1 MRPSRVMSALGRS
14 LLVASLGSAATA
26 AAPPAPAGTGPL
38 DGLEWRNV
46 GPANMG
52 GRVADVEGVPG
63 NPRVVYV
70 GSASGGVWKTT
81 NGGTT
86 WKPLF
91 DKEAVASI
99 GDMATEPGNPDVIY
113 VGTGE
118 SNVRNSVSFGN
129 GVYKSTDGGASWK
142 HLGLAGTERISRIV
156 VSPHD
161 PQRVYVAALG
171 HAFGPHPERGVYM
184 SRNGGESWDK
194 VLYLDDKHG
203 AADLDLDPQNP
214 NILYAAL
221 WRFERKPWTHTS
233 GSEAGGVWKSVDAG
247 RTWTKLEK
255 GLPKLLGRIAV
266 KVAPS
271 NPQVVYVLAESK
283 EGTVFRSS
291 DRGESF
297 TEMSKDPNV
306 VNRGFYY
313 TDLRVDPTNEDRVY
327 AVSSTLQVSLDGG
340 KGWKRIS
347 RSTHVDF
354 HSLWIDPRDPAR
366 MWQGQDGGVAVSYDR
381 GESWEYANNFAIG
394 QFYQVFA
401 DDAQPFYNLG
411 GGMQD
416 NGTWWGPSRSKE
428 PAGILN
434 DDWRM
439 VNFGD
444 GFFLVRHPEDPQLFL
459 SEYQGGAIAL
469 TDMRTREQQ
478 EASPQPR
485 RADGAPV
492 SALKYRFNWN
502 APIVASPWDGKTVYF
517 AGNVVF
523 RSRDFGLSWET
534 LSPDLTTND
543 PEKQKDAGGPV
554 FTENTT
560 AEYHCT
566 VISFAESPKEK
577 GVFWSG
583 SDDGLVQLSRD
594 DGKT

>member
-1 MRPSRVMSALGRS
+1 MRPSLVMSALGFS
-14 LLVASLGSAATA
+14 LLVASLGAAA

-91 DKEAVASI
+91 DKEVVASI

-233 GSEAGGVWKSVDAG
+233 GSESGGVWKSVDAG

-271 NPQVVYVLAESK
+271 NPQVVYVL
-283 EGTVFRSS
+283 
-291 DRGESF
+291 
-297 TEMSKDPNV
+297 
-306 VNRGFYY
+306 
-313 TDLRVDPTNEDRVY
+313 
-327 AVSSTLQVSLDGG
+327 
-340 KGWKRIS
+340 
-347 RSTHVDF
+347 
-354 HSLWIDPRDPAR
+354 
-366 MWQGQDGGVAVSYDR
+366 
-381 GESWEYANNFAIG
+381 
-394 QFYQVFA
+394 
-401 DDAQPFYNLG
+401 
-411 GGMQD
+411 
-416 NGTWWGPSRSKE
+416 
-428 PAGILN
+428 
-434 DDWRM
+434 
-439 VNFGD
+439 
-444 GFFLVRHPEDPQLFL
+444 
-459 SEYQGGAIAL
+459 
-469 TDMRTREQQ
+469 
-478 EASPQPR
+478 
-485 RADGAPV
+485 
-492 SALKYRFNWN
+492 
-502 APIVASPWDGKTVYF
+502 
-517 AGNVVF
+517 
-523 RSRDFGLSWET
+523 
-534 LSPDLTTND
+534 
-543 PEKQKDAGGPV
+543 
-554 FTENTT
+554 
-560 AEYHCT
+560 
-566 VISFAESPKEK
+566 
-577 GVFWSG
+577 
-583 SDDGLVQLSRD
+583 
-594 DGKT
+594 